1 MDARIVRAEVSPDP
15 IDPAAVLGLVSQPG
29 AGASVLFVGTVRDH
43 DPQAAGEVVGLDY
56 TSHPTAPERIA
67 EIVGEALAEAGSTGA
82 DARVAAVHRVGRL
95 GVGDVAFVVAVSSAH
110 RAQAFELC
118 ELVVERVKQRLPIW
132 KQQFEADGTHHW
144 SGLDG

>member
-1 MDARIVRAEVSPDP
+1 MDARIVRAEVSAEP
-15 IDPAAVLGLVSQPG
+15 IDPALVLASVAQGT

-56 TSHPTAPERIA
+56 TSHPSAPERII
-67 EIVGEALAEAGSTGA
+67 EIVSDALVEWGADGA
-82 DARVAAVHRVGRL
+82 DARVAAVHRIGSL
-95 GVGDVAFVVAVSSAH
+95 GVGEVAFVVAVSSAH
-110 RAQAFELC
+110 RAQAFDLC
-118 ELVVERVKQRLPIW
+118 ELVVERVKQHLPIW

>member
-1 MDARIVRAEVSPDP
+1 MDARIVRAEVSSDP

-29 AGASVLFVGTVRDH
+29 AGASALFVGTVRDH

-95 GVGDVAFVVAVSSAH
+95 GVGDAAH

-132 KQQFEADGTHHW
+132 KQQFEADGTHRW